1 MEIHCGHR
9 DLRECWDDPK
19 EDGVMSGGVSTASWN
34 LVADSLH
41 CGLKVFDVIADTVR
55 DRLDWSHDLLAS
67 RSTSDLV
74 SVWSKHSARQ
84 MCNAITQGQAT
95 RELNWTIWADCIA
108 LGRASGLLPPATA
121 FAKSES
127 TLDALT
133 PEQEVLLLHVLE

>member
-1 MEIHCGHR
+1 MVDR
-9 DLRECWDDPK
+9 
-19 EDGVMSGGVSTASWN
+19 VSTVSWN

-55 DRLDWSHDLLAS
+55 DRLDWSHDLFAS

-108 LGRASGLLPPATA
+108 LGRASGLLLPASA
-121 FAKSES
+121 FANVES
-127 TLDALT
+127 TLDVLT